1 MPKNTVLLPKPK
13 EKSKGPKRPTSV
25 YFFYTSVRRVIIKET
40 VPTLSTTEISKIIG
54 AEWKELN
61 DSVKAV
67 YIDMAVRDK
76 ERYERQKKQF
86 EETGSW
92 SEDFG
97 SSTQQNQ
104 AVKRKPEI
112 MKQVPNKRV
121 SKK

>member
-1 MPKNTVLLPKPK
+1 MSKNTVPLPKSK

-76 ERYERQKKQF
+76 ERYERPKKQF